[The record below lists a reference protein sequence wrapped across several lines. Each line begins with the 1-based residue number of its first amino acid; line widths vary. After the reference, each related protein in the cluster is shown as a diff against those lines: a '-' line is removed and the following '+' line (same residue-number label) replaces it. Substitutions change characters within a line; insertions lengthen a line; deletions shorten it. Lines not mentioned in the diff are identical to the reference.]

1 MEIAA
6 MKFGVVHYMKDLEEE
21 FAVFL
26 IDKTWTSGPVVRNE
40 YGEPVMKFTGTRL
53 TALEK
58 MARPGTFHVFLNSID
73 NLRESA

>member
-1 MEIAA
+1 

-53 TALEK
+53 SDLETR
-58 MARPGTFHVFLNSID
+58 ARPGTFHIFLNSIHGCQD
-73 NLRESA
+73 IG